1 MYIPFPFAN
10 PTCSFVMTLN
20 TLRHLRQTT
29 NINTV
34 TIIYKPFNGINIGV
48 FHDLDKLINI
58 MQYISISQSKLES
71 PNLIVIEII
80 IAANI

>member
-1 MYIPFPFAN
+1 MEGEQSQGELSDGDGSSNSEGIPIADGFDI
-10 PTCSFVMTLN
+10 VKWY
-20 TLRHLRQTT
+20 
-29 NINTV
+29 
-34 TIIYKPFNGINIGV
+34 IYKPFNGINIGV

-71 PNLIVIEII
+71 LNLIVIEII